1 MTMRIEEAL
10 HRFLVQLEADGRSA
24 HTIGQYRRH
33 VKVFDAWTESIGARA
48 IEQVTH
54 EHVARFLSSPAARS
68 KPDGG
73 AKKAT
78 STNALRTSLKVFF
91 AFVHGAGYS
100 ATNAGRLI
108 RRAITSGGPP
118 RTLAEDD
125 QQRLLETLA
134 KAEGYEAV
142 RDHAMFAL
150 MLRTGIRV
158 GSVVGLDV
166 GDVDLAA
173 AEVTLRCKGDRI
185 ERVFLGKEIADH
197 LRRWIGDRRDGPL
210 FPTRDGR
217 RLTSRQVARRLAG
230 WLEAAGITRR
240 ASPHTLRHSF
250 ATALYRK
257 TGDILLVREALR
269 HRSIASTLVYAR
281 VDGERL
287 RRALG

>member
-1 MTMRIEEAL
+1 VRA
-10 HRFLVQLEADGRSA
+10 
-24 HTIGQYRRH
+24 
-33 VKVFDAWTESIGARA
+33 FDAWAESIGVRA
-48 IEQVTH
+48 IGKVGH

-68 KPDGG
+68 TPDGR

-78 STNALRTSLKVFF
+78 SANALRTSLKVFF
-91 AFVHGAGYS
+91 AFVHAAGYS
-100 ATNAGRLI
+100 STNAGRLI
-108 RRAITSGGPP
+108 RWAITSGGPP

-134 KAEGYEAV
+134 KAEGHEAV

-158 GSVVGLDV
+158 GSTVGLNVD
-166 GDVDLAA
+166 DVDLAA
-173 AEVTLRCKGDRI
+173 GEVLLHTKGDRI
-185 ERVFLGKEIADH
+185 ERVFLGKEIAAH
-197 LRRWIGDRRDGPL
+197 LRRWIGDRTAGPL

-250 ATALYRK
+250 ATALYRR
-257 TGDILLVREALR
+257 TGDIRLVREALR

-287 RRALG
+287 KAAMA